1 MGMVLMPEFNFD
13 RIFRDWEA
21 RKRANE
27 TVKLWENFVCQGNF
41 DNTFVRI
48 PSSWVPFF
56 SSLLLSADNFGW
68 TKEFLASGALGFLA
82 EYTSNF
88 SMPLPK
94 SCPTIPKALCI
105 SEITNSADAEGLG
118 EKGKVGEATRGK
130 ALRTS
135 NPIPQEVLG

>member
-1 MGMVLMPEFNFD
+1 MVLMAEFNFD
-13 RIFRDWEA
+13 RIFSDWEA

-68 TKEFLASGALGFLA
+68 TKEFLASGALGFWPNILV
-82 EYTSNF
+82 TS
-88 SMPLPK
+88 P
-94 SCPTIPKALCI
+94 
-105 SEITNSADAEGLG
+105 
-118 EKGKVGEATRGK
+118 
-130 ALRTS
+130 
-135 NPIPQEVLG
+135 